1 MFKIGSKT
9 HLMLCLILLFSGTQA
24 FSQSSADLTLTGPMV
39 QGGMLIGKTE
49 PNAQVSLDGV
59 RLPVDD
65 QGYFVLGFG
74 RDAEK
79 AQLLTVRID
88 AQAPIERVLTPAPRA
103 YAIERV
109 NGLPPNTV
117 NPPQSVLERISR
129 EGSLV
134 AVARL
139 ARDQRSDWRQTFA
152 MPAEGRISGVYGS
165 QRVLN
170 GEPKRPHYGLDIAG
184 PEGAPITS
192 PAAGIVTLAE
202 PDLYYSG
209 GTVIIDHGHGV
220 SSTFLHMSKVD
231 VKTGQQLQQGDH
243 VGAIGATG
251 RATGPHLDWR
261 MNWRDQRIDPML
273 LIDPDN
279 WQPAE

>member
-1 MFKIGSKT
+1 MQQSYRMPKS
-9 HLMLCLILLFSGTQA
+9 LLVLILLATA
-24 FSQSSADLTLTGPMV
+24 VNHAAEPLLLNGPVV
-39 QGGMLIGKTE
+39 QGGMLIGHTD
-49 PNAQVSLDGV
+49 PGAQVSLDGE
-59 RLPVDD
+59 RLPVDE

-74 RDAEK
+74 RDAAK
-79 AQLLTVRID
+79 AQLLNVRIPG
-88 AQAPIERVLTPAPRA
+88 QPPIERVLQPTARA
-103 YAIERV
+103 YDIERV
-109 NGLPPNTV
+109 DGLPPATV
-117 NPPQSVLERISR
+117 TAPASVLERISR
-129 EGSLV
+129 EGAKV
-134 AVARL
+134 AQARL
-139 ARDQRSDWRQTFA
+139 ARDLRSDWRNTFT

-170 GEPKRPHYGLDIAG
+170 GEPRRPHYGLDIAA
-184 PEGAPITS
+184 PEGTPVGS
-192 PAAGIVTLAE
+192 PAPGIVTLAE
-202 PDLYYSG
+202 DDLYYSG

-220 SSTFLHMSKVD
+220 SSTFLHLSAVD
-231 VKTGQQLQQGDH
+231 VEVGQALDQGQH

>member
-1 MFKIGSKT
+1 MSKT
-9 HLMLCLILLFSGTQA
+9 VLLLILL
-24 FSQSSADLTLTGPMV
+24 TGLMTATAGRTDEPLKLNGPVV
-39 QGGMLIGKTE
+39 QGGMLIGHTE
-49 PNAQVSLDGV
+49 PAAQVSLDGE

-65 QGYFVLGFG
+65 QGYFVVGFG
-74 RDAEK
+74 RDAIK
-79 AQLLTVRID
+79 AHLLSVRVPG
-88 AQAPIERVLTPAPRA
+88 QPPVERVLQPAPRA
-103 YAIERV
+103 YDIERV
-109 NGLPPNTV
+109 DGLPPSTV
-117 NPPQSVLERISR
+117 TPPASVLERISR
-129 EGSLV
+129 EAAQV
-134 AVARL
+134 ARARL
-139 ARDQRSDWRQTFA
+139 ARDPRSDWRSKFA

-170 GEPKRPHYGLDIAG
+170 GEPRRPHYGLDIAA
-184 PEGAPITS
+184 PEGTPVGS
-192 PAAGIVTLAE
+192 PASGIVTLAE
-202 PDLYYSG
+202 KDLYYSG

-220 SSTFLHMSKVD
+220 SSTFLHLSAVD
-231 VKTGQQLQQGDH
+231 VEVGQRLDQGGH